1 MSQKRRNNK
10 KSFCGNKTTCVLKE
24 PHSSKTFDTEK
35 SKITFDRV
43 ANEWFLLS
51 KQRLK
56 RSTYQRYLCTYAKH
70 IKGTFG
76 KMPVEKIDVMR
87 LYDFAVQKLKEG
99 LSPGTVNN
107 ILIIIHVCL
116 KHSHRLY
123 KTPMIDM
130 IYMKAPY
137 KEMRVLSREEQNRL
151 TKYLYANTDIY
162 KLGVLLSLNTGIRIG
177 ELCALTWNDISDG
190 CININKTM
198 QRLPKKRGK
207 GSEVVVDSAK
217 TNSSIRKIPIPSFL
231 LEEIEMYRSANQS
244 NHFLSSK
251 HKTIVEPRTLQ
262 YRVKRYY
269 KSCEIEN
276 ATFHTLRHTFATRA
290 VESGFDIKTL
300 SQILGHRNVEVTLN
314 KYVHTSDE
322 QKRKNMDKMQKFF

>member
-1 MSQKRRNNK
+1 MSRKRKNDRERV
-10 KSFCGNKTTCVLKE
+10 CGSKATYVLKA
-24 PHSSKTFDTEK
+24 PRSSETFDKEK
-35 SKITFDRV
+35 AKITFERI
-43 ANEWFLLS
+43 ANECFSLN

-56 RSTYQRYLCTYAKH
+56 RSTYQRYLCAYRKH
-70 IKGTFG
+70 IKDTFG
-76 KMPVEKIDVMR
+76 GMAVEKIDVMR

-116 KHSHRLY
+116 KYSHRLY
-123 KTPMIDM
+123 KTPMTDM
-130 IYMKAPY
+130 IYMRTPY

-151 TKYLYANTDIY
+151 TKHLYKDIDIY

-177 ELCALTWNDISDG
+177 ELCALTWKDISDG
-190 CININKTM
+190 CVYINKTM

-207 GSEVVVDSAK
+207 GSEVVVDCAK

-231 LEEIEMYRSANQS
+231 LEEIEKYRPTKNGG
-244 NHFLSSK
+244 NFLQK
-251 HKTIVEPRTLQ
+251 HPKSFVEPRVLQ
-262 YRVKRYY
+262 YNVKKYY
-269 KSCEIEN
+269 KDCNIKG
-276 ATFHTLRHTFATRA
+276 ATFHSLRHTFATRA